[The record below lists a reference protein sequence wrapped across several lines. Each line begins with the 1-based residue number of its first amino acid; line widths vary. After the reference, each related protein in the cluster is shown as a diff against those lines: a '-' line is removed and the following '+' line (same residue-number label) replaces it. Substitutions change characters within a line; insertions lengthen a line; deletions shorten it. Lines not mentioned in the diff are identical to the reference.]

1 MTKPGSINREVALA
15 GQQVRRKVIFAL
27 TLCSIIPLL
36 LLTYAFHAPV
46 REFLGPIVG
55 LSDSVSV
62 PALLAFTALLMA
74 GGAFIVWDIA
84 TALSRAAQLSNE
96 QSPELPTEPSRKDE
110 IGTLMSSFAR
120 MLATIEQQSQEINEF
135 PRRLDQLIREAFRD
149 SLTGLPNRA
158 LFMDRLTHA
167 LTRAERGGSNLA
179 VLFLD
184 LDRFKILND
193 TLGQEVGDRLLVE
206 VGHRLAGCLSPED
219 TVARLGGDEFAL
231 LLEDTSD
238 LRGATALAE
247 KVSAEIQR
255 PFVVDGRDVLISA
268 SIGVAL
274 TGGGSM
280 QPEEVLH
287 NADLAMYQAKAEGR
301 ARYELYEPGLSVS
314 TRERLDLQADL
325 RTAGARQELSL
336 RFQPVIALGTMRAVE
351 VEALVRWDHRRR
363 GALLPADFI
372 GLSEETGLILPM
384 GRWIL
389 REACRQAR
397 AWQAE
402 ASGVPPL
409 IVSVNLSAGQF
420 ERDALAEEVATI
432 LRETGFEPRRLQL
445 EISEA
450 VLMRDDPRMFD
461 RLDALKA
468 LGVRLAIDDFG
479 TGYASLSYL
488 KRLPVDCLKI
498 DRSLVKGVGYE
509 TEDTAIIRAVSGLAH
524 SLGITVTAEGIETAG
539 PARPAPRG
547 RLRSGPGL
555 LLRAAG
561 RGRPRARSAGQPRR
575 RRASRE
581 SLMAR
586 LTLRGLART
595 LVVRLI
601 GIVAFTGALGIG
613 LSWLL
618 EMAVSEPEWT
628 ETAAVAQRAVDR
640 SGLPE
645 LLAGQN
651 ARSPKRWAE
660 ESARFVR
667 ELPGVVNIKVWDP
680 QGTVVW
686 AVQSGFIGQ
695 RSDGHEL
702 RDAISGRVAVRFS
715 SVALPDAQAQSFV
728 SPNVADL
735 FVPVYGPGA
744 GRVVGVVELSQAPLR
759 MDQAH
764 ERWSVLAWNI
774 ALGTGGILCLILL
787 PAAWRSHRRTM
798 SEASSTSQRSVQ
810 RTQELQRTTEQLR
823 DALKAVKQR
832 AEETDR
838 MLEVTE
844 AIGSAIEQKA
854 LFEVIA
860 HGAARACRVD
870 RGSIFLRDKSGQLM
884 VPVSSQHADRAGAA
898 RGADGAETLRALA
911 LEEMPSFLLEA
922 VRRQEPVVI
931 SDPGSDPRVP
941 QGWVGLFQAKS
952 ALVVPLIHQ
961 GRTAGV
967 LILDHLKTLHVF
979 TDEEIRLATTL
990 AAQAAVAL
998 EKARLYDEIQQRLQ
1012 QTETLL
1018 AVSQAIGSAP
1028 DLPEAVRRTT
1038 REMVRILGADTGVA
1052 WCVTGGGDRFIPLA
1066 GYHVPRELREP
1077 LSGLPL
1083 APDDPLLDL
1092 VKRLRTA
1099 LHSSNSKTD
1108 PRFNQAALQLLPQAS
1123 LLIQPVQVSDEL
1135 LGIFAIS
1142 WVRDAHVFTM
1152 DDLRLADGIA
1162 KQAAVAIELH
1172 RTQRHIIEQERLNAV
1187 GKMASGLA
1195 HDFNNALVPI
1205 SGYAEM
1211 LLEHPE
1217 ILQDAV
1223 KSTKYLK
1230 LIMTGV
1236 EDAASVVSRLREFYR
1251 KREEGE
1257 TYRPLSLNKM
1267 VEQAVALTRPRWR
1280 DEALGS
1286 GRTILVEADM
1296 RPVPR
1301 ILGSESEMREML
1313 ANLIFNAVDAMPE
1326 GGLIRIRTGM
1336 REASASEETPLAPR
1350 VPQVFLEVSD
1360 TGTGMTEDVRRRC
1373 LEPFFSTKG
1382 ERGTGLGLPMV
1393 YGIVK
1398 RHRGTMDIESTV
1410 GKGTTFIVLLPADTS
1425 LAREVQQRAQAPS
1438 SGPLHVLVVDDE
1450 PIARDVLSEYLM
1462 GDGHT
1467 VDTAVNG
1474 REAFEKFKAG
1484 RYALV
1489 ITDRAMPEVGGDQLA
1504 AMVKEVSPD
1513 TPIILL
1519 TGFGD
1524 LMNAAGEKPDGVDM
1538 VVKKPIRL
1546 ATLREVLSKMTDP
1559 TRAAEAE
1566 TTA

>member
-1 MTKPGSINREVALA
+1 
-15 GQQVRRKVIFAL
+15 
-27 TLCSIIPLL
+27 
-36 LLTYAFHAPV
+36 
-46 REFLGPIVG
+46 
-55 LSDSVSV
+55 
-62 PALLAFTALLMA
+62 
-74 GGAFIVWDIA
+74 
-84 TALSRAAQLSNE
+84 
-96 QSPELPTEPSRKDE
+96 
-110 IGTLMSSFAR
+110 
-120 MLATIEQQSQEINEF
+120 
-135 PRRLDQLIREAFRD
+135 
-149 SLTGLPNRA
+149 
-158 LFMDRLTHA
+158 
-167 LTRAERGGSNLA
+167 
-179 VLFLD
+179 
-184 LDRFKILND
+184 
-193 TLGQEVGDRLLVE
+193 
-206 VGHRLAGCLSPED
+206 
-219 TVARLGGDEFAL
+219 
-231 LLEDTSD
+231 
-238 LRGATALAE
+238 
-247 KVSAEIQR
+247 
-255 PFVVDGRDVLISA
+255 
-268 SIGVAL
+268 
-274 TGGGSM
+274 
-280 QPEEVLH
+280 
-287 NADLAMYQAKAEGR
+287 
-301 ARYELYEPGLSVS
+301 
-314 TRERLDLQADL
+314 
-325 RTAGARQELSL
+325 
-336 RFQPVIALGTMRAVE
+336 
-351 VEALVRWDHRRR
+351 
-363 GALLPADFI
+363 
-372 GLSEETGLILPM
+372 
-384 GRWIL
+384 
-389 REACRQAR
+389 
-397 AWQAE
+397 
-402 ASGVPPL
+402 
-409 IVSVNLSAGQF
+409 
-420 ERDALAEEVATI
+420 
-432 LRETGFEPRRLQL
+432 
-445 EISEA
+445 
-450 VLMRDDPRMFD
+450 
-461 RLDALKA
+461 
-468 LGVRLAIDDFG
+468 
-479 TGYASLSYL
+479 
-488 KRLPVDCLKI
+488 
-498 DRSLVKGVGYE
+498 
-509 TEDTAIIRAVSGLAH
+509 
-524 SLGITVTAEGIETAG
+524 
-539 PARPAPRG
+539 
-547 RLRSGPGL
+547 
-555 LLRAAG
+555 
-561 RGRPRARSAGQPRR
+561 
-575 RRASRE
+575 
-581 SLMAR
+581 MAR

-595 LVVRLI
+595 LVARLI
-601 GIVAFTGALGIG
+601 GIAAFTGALGLG

-618 EMAVSEPEWT
+618 EVAVSEPEWT
-628 ETAAVAQRAVDR
+628 ETAAIAQRAVDR

-645 LLAGQN
+645 LLAGQS

-667 ELPGVVNIKVWDP
+667 ELPGIVNIKVWDP
-680 QGTVVW
+680 QGNVVW
-686 AVQSGFIGQ
+686 AVQAGLIGE
-695 RSDGHEL
+695 RSDAREL
-702 RDAISGRVAVRFS
+702 RDALAGRVAVTFS
-715 SVALPDAQAQSFV
+715 TVAPPSAEGPSFSAPD
-728 SPNVADL
+728 VADI

-744 GRVVGVVELSQAPLR
+744 VRVVGVVELAQAPLR
-759 MDQAH
+759 MDQTH
-764 ERWSVLAWNI
+764 TRWSQLAWNI
-774 ALGTGGILCLILL
+774 ALGTGGVLCLILL
-787 PAAWRSHRRTM
+787 PAAWRSHRRTLT
-798 SEASSTSQRSVQ
+798 EASSTAQRSVQ

-823 DALKAVKQR
+823 EALKAVKHR

-844 AIGSAIEQKA
+844 AIGSALEQKV

-884 VPVSSQHADRAGAA
+884 VPVSSQLADRAAA

-941 QGWVGLFQAKS
+941 QSWVGLFQAKS

-979 TDEEIRLATTL
+979 TEEEIRLATTL

-1028 DLPEAVRRTT
+1028 DLTEAIRRTT
-1038 REMVRILGADTGVA
+1038 REMVRILRADTGVA

-1066 GYHVPRELREP
+1066 GYHVPRDLRDP

-1083 APDDPLLDL
+1083 SPEDPLIDL

-1099 LHSSNSKTD
+1099 LYSSNSKTD
-1108 PRFNQAALQLLPQAS
+1108 PRFNQPALNLLPQAS
-1123 LLIQPVQVSDEL
+1123 LLIQPVQVGDEL
-1135 LGIFAIS
+1135 LGIFAIA
-1142 WVRDAHVFTM
+1142 WVRDAHVFSI

-1217 ILQDAV
+1217 ILQDAA

-1257 TYRPLSLNKM
+1257 TYRPLSLNQM

-1301 ILGSESEMREML
+1301 VLGSESEMREL
-1313 ANLIFNAVDAMPE
+1313 LTNLIFNAVDAMPE
-1326 GGLIRIRTGM
+1326 GGLIRLRTGI

-1398 RHRGTMDIESTV
+1398 RHRGTLDIESAV
-1410 GKGTTFIVLLPADTS
+1410 GKGTTFVVLLPATS
-1425 LAREVQQRAQAPS
+1425 QAREVQARAQAP

-1474 REAFEKFKAG
+1474 REGFEKFKGG

-1504 AMVKEVSPD
+1504 AMVKEAAPD
-1513 TPIILL
+1513 TPVILL

-1546 ATLREVLSKMTDP
+1546 ATLREVLAKMTNGP
-1559 TRAAEAE
+1559 RPAEAAPS

>member
-1 MTKPGSINREVALA
+1 
-15 GQQVRRKVIFAL
+15 
-27 TLCSIIPLL
+27 
-36 LLTYAFHAPV
+36 
-46 REFLGPIVG
+46 
-55 LSDSVSV
+55 
-62 PALLAFTALLMA
+62 
-74 GGAFIVWDIA
+74 
-84 TALSRAAQLSNE
+84 
-96 QSPELPTEPSRKDE
+96 
-110 IGTLMSSFAR
+110 
-120 MLATIEQQSQEINEF
+120 
-135 PRRLDQLIREAFRD
+135 
-149 SLTGLPNRA
+149 
-158 LFMDRLTHA
+158 
-167 LTRAERGGSNLA
+167 
-179 VLFLD
+179 
-184 LDRFKILND
+184 
-193 TLGQEVGDRLLVE
+193 
-206 VGHRLAGCLSPED
+206 
-219 TVARLGGDEFAL
+219 
-231 LLEDTSD
+231 
-238 LRGATALAE
+238 
-247 KVSAEIQR
+247 
-255 PFVVDGRDVLISA
+255 
-268 SIGVAL
+268 
-274 TGGGSM
+274 
-280 QPEEVLH
+280 
-287 NADLAMYQAKAEGR
+287 
-301 ARYELYEPGLSVS
+301 
-314 TRERLDLQADL
+314 
-325 RTAGARQELSL
+325 
-336 RFQPVIALGTMRAVE
+336 
-351 VEALVRWDHRRR
+351 
-363 GALLPADFI
+363 
-372 GLSEETGLILPM
+372 
-384 GRWIL
+384 
-389 REACRQAR
+389 
-397 AWQAE
+397 
-402 ASGVPPL
+402 
-409 IVSVNLSAGQF
+409 
-420 ERDALAEEVATI
+420 
-432 LRETGFEPRRLQL
+432 
-445 EISEA
+445 
-450 VLMRDDPRMFD
+450 
-461 RLDALKA
+461 
-468 LGVRLAIDDFG
+468 
-479 TGYASLSYL
+479 
-488 KRLPVDCLKI
+488 
-498 DRSLVKGVGYE
+498 
-509 TEDTAIIRAVSGLAH
+509 
-524 SLGITVTAEGIETAG
+524 
-539 PARPAPRG
+539 
-547 RLRSGPGL
+547 
-555 LLRAAG
+555 
-561 RGRPRARSAGQPRR
+561 
-575 RRASRE
+575 
-581 SLMAR
+581 MAR

-595 LVVRLI
+595 LVTRLI
-601 GIVAFTGALGIG
+601 GIAVFTGALGIG

-618 EMAVSEPEWT
+618 EVVVSEPEWT
-628 ETAAVAQRAVDR
+628 ETAAIARRAVDR

-645 LLAGQN
+645 LLAGQS

-667 ELPGVVNIKVWDP
+667 DLPGVVTIKVWDP
-680 QGTVVW
+680 QGNVVW
-686 AVQSGFIGQ
+686 AVQGGVVGQ
-695 RSDGHEL
+695 HSQGQEL
-702 RDAISGRVAVRFS
+702 RDALSGRTAVRFS
-715 SVALPDAQAQSFV
+715 TVVAPNAEAQSLPAP
-728 SPNVADL
+728 SAADI
-735 FVPVYGPGA
+735 FVPVYAPGA
-744 GRVVGVVELSQAPLR
+744 VRIVGVVELSQVPLR
-759 MDQAH
+759 LDQAL
-764 ERWSVLAWNI
+764 ERWSQLAWYI
-774 ALGTGGILCLILL
+774 AYGTGGLLGLILL
-787 PAAWRSHRRTM
+787 PAAWRSHRRTFA
-798 SEASSTSQRSVQ
+798 EASSTAQRSVQ

-823 DALKAVKQR
+823 EALKAVKHR

-838 MLEVTE
+838 VLEVTE
-844 AIGSAIEQKA
+844 AIGSALEQKE

-860 HGAARACRVD
+860 RGAARACRVD

-884 VPVSSQHADRAGAA
+884 VPVSSQLADRAAA
-898 RGADGAETLRALA
+898 KGAEGSPALRALA

-979 TDEEIRLATTL
+979 TEEEIRLATTL

-1028 DLPEAVRRTT
+1028 DLTEAIRRTT

-1052 WCVTGGGDRFIPLA
+1052 WCVTRGGDRFIPLA
-1066 GYHVPRELREP
+1066 GYHVPRDLREP

-1083 APDDPLLDL
+1083 APDDPLIDL

-1108 PRFNQAALQLLPQAS
+1108 PRFNQPALNLLPQAS
-1123 LLIQPVQVSDEL
+1123 LLVQPVQVSDEL

-1142 WVRDAHVFTM
+1142 WVRDAHAFSL

-1172 RTQRHIIEQERLNAV
+1172 RSQRHIIEQERLNAV

-1211 LLEHPE
+1211 LLEHPD
-1217 ILQDAV
+1217 ILLDGV
-1223 KSTKYLK
+1223 KATKYLK

-1257 TYRPLSLNKM
+1257 AYRPLSLNQM

-1286 GRTILVEADM
+1286 GRTILVEADL

-1301 ILGSESEMREML
+1301 ILGSESEMREL
-1313 ANLIFNAVDAMPE
+1313 LTNLIFNAVDAMPE
-1326 GGLIRIRTGM
+1326 GGVIRIRTGI
-1336 REASASEETPLAPR
+1336 REASASEETPMAPR

-1410 GKGTTFIVLLPADTS
+1410 GKGTTFIVLVPADTS
-1425 LAREVQQRAQAPS
+1425 QSREDAPRTQVR

-1467 VDTAVNG
+1467 VDTASNG

-1484 RYALV
+1484 RYAIV
-1489 ITDRAMPEVGGDQLA
+1489 ITDRAMPEIGGDQLA
-1504 AMVKEVSPD
+1504 AMVKEASPD
-1513 TPIILL
+1513 TPVILL

-1546 ATLREVLSKMTDP
+1546 ATLREVLAKLTSGP
-1559 TRAAEAE
+1559 AAAAASARA
-1566 TTA
+1566 

>member
-1 MTKPGSINREVALA
+1 M
-15 GQQVRRKVIFAL
+15 
-27 TLCSIIPLL
+27 
-36 LLTYAFHAPV
+36 
-46 REFLGPIVG
+46 
-55 LSDSVSV
+55 
-62 PALLAFTALLMA
+62 
-74 GGAFIVWDIA
+74 
-84 TALSRAAQLSNE
+84 
-96 QSPELPTEPSRKDE
+96 
-110 IGTLMSSFAR
+110 AR
-120 MLATIEQQSQEINEF
+120 M
-135 PRRLDQLIREAFRD
+135 
-149 SLTGLPNRA
+149 
-158 LFMDRLTHA
+158 
-167 LTRAERGGSNLA
+167 
-179 VLFLD
+179 
-184 LDRFKILND
+184 
-193 TLGQEVGDRLLVE
+193 
-206 VGHRLAGCLSPED
+206 
-219 TVARLGGDEFAL
+219 
-231 LLEDTSD
+231 
-238 LRGATALAE
+238 
-247 KVSAEIQR
+247 
-255 PFVVDGRDVLISA
+255 
-268 SIGVAL
+268 
-274 TGGGSM
+274 
-280 QPEEVLH
+280 
-287 NADLAMYQAKAEGR
+287 
-301 ARYELYEPGLSVS
+301 
-314 TRERLDLQADL
+314 
-325 RTAGARQELSL
+325 
-336 RFQPVIALGTMRAVE
+336 
-351 VEALVRWDHRRR
+351 
-363 GALLPADFI
+363 
-372 GLSEETGLILPM
+372 
-384 GRWIL
+384 
-389 REACRQAR
+389 
-397 AWQAE
+397 
-402 ASGVPPL
+402 
-409 IVSVNLSAGQF
+409 
-420 ERDALAEEVATI
+420 
-432 LRETGFEPRRLQL
+432 
-445 EISEA
+445 
-450 VLMRDDPRMFD
+450 
-461 RLDALKA
+461 
-468 LGVRLAIDDFG
+468 
-479 TGYASLSYL
+479 
-488 KRLPVDCLKI
+488 
-498 DRSLVKGVGYE
+498 
-509 TEDTAIIRAVSGLAH
+509 
-524 SLGITVTAEGIETAG
+524 
-539 PARPAPRG
+539 
-547 RLRSGPGL
+547 
-555 LLRAAG
+555 
-561 RGRPRARSAGQPRR
+561 
-575 RRASRE
+575 
-581 SLMAR
+581 
-586 LTLRGLART
+586 TLRGLART
-595 LVVRLI
+595 LVLRLI
-601 GIVAFTGALGIG
+601 GILAFTAALGVG

-618 EMAVSEPEWT
+618 DVAITEPGWT
-628 ETAAVAQRAVDR
+628 ETAAIAQRAVDR

-645 LLAGQN
+645 LLAGQS

-667 ELPGVVNIKVWDP
+667 ELPGVVTIRVWDP
-680 QGTVVW
+680 QGNVVW
-686 AVQSGFIGQ
+686 AVQAGLVGQ
-695 RSDGHEL
+695 HSQGHEVREAL
-702 RDAISGRVAVRFS
+702 AGRVSVRFS
-715 SVALPDAQAQSFV
+715 AAAP
-728 SPNVADL
+728 PNVEAQHITAPGAADI

-744 GRVVGVVELSQAPLR
+744 ARIVGVVELSQAPLR
-759 MDQAH
+759 MDQTH
-764 ERWSVLAWNI
+764 ERWSTLAWNI
-774 ALGTGGILCLILL
+774 ALGTGGALCLILL
-787 PAAWRSHRRTM
+787 PAAWRTQRRGHT
-798 SEASSTSQRSVQ
+798 EASTTAQRSLQ

-823 DALKAVKQR
+823 EALKAVKHR

-844 AIGSAIEQKA
+844 AIGSALEQKE

-860 HGAARACRVD
+860 QGAARACRVD
-870 RGSIFLRDKSGQLM
+870 RGSIFLRDKSGQMM
-884 VPVSSQHADRAGAA
+884 VPMSSQLADRAAA
-898 RGADGAETLRALA
+898 AKGADHALALRPLA

-931 SDPGSDPRVP
+931 SDPHSDPRVP

-979 TDEEIRLATTL
+979 TEEEIRLATTL

-1028 DLPEAVRRTT
+1028 DLTEAIRRTT

-1052 WCVTGGGDRFIPLA
+1052 WCVTRGGDRFIPLA
-1066 GYHVPRELREP
+1066 GYHVPRDLREP

-1083 APDDPLLDL
+1083 APDDPLIDL

-1108 PRFNQAALQLLPQAS
+1108 PRFNQPALNLLPQAS

-1142 WVRDAHVFTM
+1142 WVRDAHNFSM

-1172 RTQRHIIEQERLNAV
+1172 RSQRHIIEQERLNAV

-1211 LLEHPE
+1211 LLEHPD
-1217 ILQDAV
+1217 ILQDSA

-1257 TYRPLSLNKM
+1257 AYRPLSLNQM

-1286 GRTILVEADM
+1286 GRTILVEADL

-1301 ILGSESEMREML
+1301 ILGSESEMREL
-1313 ANLIFNAVDAMPE
+1313 LTNLIFNAVDAMPE
-1326 GGLIRIRTGM
+1326 GGMIRIRTGI
-1336 REASASEETPLAPR
+1336 REASVSEETPMAPR
-1350 VPQVFLEVSD
+1350 APQVFLEVSD

-1410 GKGTTFIVLLPADTS
+1410 GKGTTFIVLVPADTS
-1425 LAREVQQRAQAPS
+1425 QSREVQERTQAPA
-1438 SGPLHVLVVDDE
+1438 GPLHVLVVDDE

-1467 VDTAVNG
+1467 VDTAANG
-1474 REAFEKFKAG
+1474 REGFEKFKAG
-1484 RYALV
+1484 RYAVV

-1504 AMVKEVSPD
+1504 AMVKEHAPD
-1513 TPIILL
+1513 TPVILL

-1546 ATLREVLSKMTDP
+1546 ATLREVLAKMTTGPGAAAPSP
-1559 TRAAEAE
+1559 TAV
-1566 TTA
+1566 